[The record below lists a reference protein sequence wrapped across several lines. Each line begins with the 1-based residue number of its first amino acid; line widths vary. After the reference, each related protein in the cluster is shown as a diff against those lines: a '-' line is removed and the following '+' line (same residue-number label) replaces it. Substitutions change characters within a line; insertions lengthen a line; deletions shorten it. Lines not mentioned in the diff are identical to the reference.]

1 MKEILKILKNYRWE
15 VRYKNLE
22 KKYNLLLEENQTLKK
37 KLDEDFANQIIKDKN
52 KMIKRQKQII
62 KNLREDYKKIT
73 SQEKT
78 KRGGIN
84 E

>member
-1 MKEILKILKNYRWE
+1 MKEFLKMLKNYRWE

-37 KLDEDFANQIIKDKN
+37 KLDEDFANKIIKDKD

-73 SQEKT
+73 SQGKT
-78 KRGGIN
+78 KRG

>member
-1 MKEILKILKNYRWE
+1 MKEFLKILKNYRWE
-15 VRYKNLE
+15 VRCKNLE

-37 KLDEDFANQIIKDKN
+37 KLDEDFANKIIKDKN

-78 KRGGIN
+78 KRG

>member
-1 MKEILKILKNYRWE
+1 MKEFLKNLKNYRWE

-37 KLDEDFANQIIKDKN
+37 KLDEDFASKIIKDKN

-78 KRGGIN
+78 KRG

>member
-1 MKEILKILKNYRWE
+1 MKETLKILKNYRWE

-22 KKYNLLLEENQTLKK
+22 KKYNLLLEENQILKK
-37 KLDEDFANQIIKDKN
+37 KLDEDFASKIIKDKN

-62 KNLREDYKKIT
+62 KNLQEDYKKIT

-78 KRGGIN
+78 KRG

>member
-78 KRGGIN
+78 KRG